1 MTQTLHVFFVSD
13 RTGITAETLGN
24 GLLTQ
29 FDEFTFQRQTLPFV
43 NTPDKA
49 LNVVAFINHVASESE
64 LRPLVFS
71 TTVTDTVRDILR
83 GADALFLDLF
93 DTFIP
98 SLEKALGSKS
108 AHAPG
113 RAHGLSDT
121 SRYRLRIDAV
131 NFALEHDDG
140 LSTRKLDQSDII
152 LIAPSRCGKT
162 PTSLYLAMQHGVY
175 ATNYP
180 LTEEDLEA
188 GRIPAPVAAFREKLF
203 GLTSDPE
210 RLAQV
215 RGERKPGSQYAEVAQ
230 CSYELRQAEAL
241 YRRHGVPYV
250 NSANMSVEEIASYAM
265 QEKDLRRQSF

>member
-29 FDEFTFQRQTLPFV
+29 FDEFSFQRHTLPFI
-43 NTPDKA
+43 NTEEKA
-49 LNVVAFINHVASESE
+49 RNVLAYIDHVAKASDI
-64 LRPLVFS
+64 RPLVFS

-98 SLEKALGSKS
+98 SLEKSLGVKS

-140 LSTRKLDQSDII
+140 LSTRGLDQSDII

-162 PTSLYLAMQHGVY
+162 PTSLYLAMQHGIF

-180 LTEEDLEA
+180 LTEDDLESA
-188 GRIPAPVAAFREKLF
+188 RLPAPVAGFRDKLF

-215 RGERKPGSQYAEVAQ
+215 RGERRPGSRYASLAQ
-230 CSYELRQAEAL
+230 CGYELRQAEAL
-241 YRRHGVPYV
+241 YRKHGVPFV
-250 NSANMSVEEIASYAM
+250 NSANMSVEEIASHAM
-265 QEKDLRRQSF
+265 AEKNLRRQSF

>member
-29 FDEFTFQRQTLPFV
+29 FDEFSFQRHTLPFI
-43 NTPDKA
+43 NTVEKA
-49 LNVVAFINHVASESE
+49 GDVLAYINHVAQTSEV
-64 LRPLVFS
+64 RPLVFS

-113 RAHGLSDT
+113 RAHGQSDT

-162 PTSLYLAMQHGVY
+162 PTSLYLAMQHGIF

-180 LTEEDLEA
+180 LTEDDLESMRLP
-188 GRIPAPVAAFREKLF
+188 GPVAEYRDRLF

-215 RGERKPGSQYAEVAQ
+215 RGERRPGSRYASLTQ
-230 CSYELRQAEAL
+230 CGYELRQAEAL
-241 YRRHGVPYV
+241 YRKHGVPFV
-250 NSANMSVEEIASYAM
+250 NSANMSVEEIASHAM
-265 QEKDLRRQSF
+265 ADKNLRRQSF